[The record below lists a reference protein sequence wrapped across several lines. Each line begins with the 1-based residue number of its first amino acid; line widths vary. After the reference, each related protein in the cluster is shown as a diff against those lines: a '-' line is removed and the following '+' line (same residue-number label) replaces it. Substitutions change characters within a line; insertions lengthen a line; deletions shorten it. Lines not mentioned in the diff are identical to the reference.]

1 MINGGRCRSRLFRQF
16 VCLAD
21 EAMLQVEDLTTC
33 KEIWEKLENMYMSK
47 SSSSKLHLKQ
57 RLYGMKMSEG
67 SDLMQHVTTSVIV
80 QTRARTKE
88 ESLNVAQRD
97 SDSGDSDLYAVML
110 GHHADSWV
118 MDTCAS
124 FHMTSN
130 REWFETYKEG
140 NMGAVQLVDD
150 RVCSIVGSNSIKFR
164 MHDGVIR
171 TLTDVRHVPAV
182 KKNLISLGTLH
193 RNGFRYHAVEGEDVL
208 KRRSLIRQHGPLAHA
223 HGAYWWHGLNELH
236 KRGLLGGMKNCKM
249 DFCKFCMMRKQSKMS
264 FKTGLHTTK
273 GLLDYVHF
281 EMWRPTCEHLRH
293 PKPG

>member
-1 MINGGRCRSRLFRQF
+1 MPGGSLKFEIPRFDEKGNFGLWWKILLRVRRSGRNWRIYICQSL
-16 VCLAD
+16 
-21 EAMLQVEDLTTC
+21 
-33 KEIWEKLENMYMSK
+33 
-47 SSSSKLHLKQ
+47 SSKLYLKQ

-67 SDLMQHVTTSVIV
+67 SDLMQHVHAFNQIVGDLARVGETISLETVAVSLQSHYERRQKTGADGSHGDGLYANNQDKGRHMNKQDGSRTSRSKSKNRAKTTYYLCDVKGHYK
-80 QTRARTKE
+80 RDCPNKGKNKE
-88 ESLNVAQRD
+88 GKSANVAQRD
-97 SDSGDSDLYAVML
+97 SDSGNSNQYAVML
-110 GHHADSWV
+110 GHLADSWV

-171 TLTDVRHVPAV
+171 TLADVRHVPAV

-208 KRRSLIRQHGPLAHA
+208 K
-223 HGAYWWHGLNELH
+223 
-236 KRGLLGGMKNCKM
+236 
-249 DFCKFCMMRKQSKMS
+249 
-264 FKTGLHTTK
+264 
-273 GLLDYVHF
+273 V
-281 EMWRPTCEHLRH
+281 
-293 PKPG
+293 